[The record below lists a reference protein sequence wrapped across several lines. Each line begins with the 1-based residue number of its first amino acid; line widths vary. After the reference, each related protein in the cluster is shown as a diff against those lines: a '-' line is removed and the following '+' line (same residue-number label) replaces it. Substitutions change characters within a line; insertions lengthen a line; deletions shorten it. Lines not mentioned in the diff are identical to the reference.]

1 MMAGR
6 ILAVCTYEELIA
18 HLAEEPSAKWSVM
31 AAPSWPLEVL
41 DRIEEVH
48 PGRRVDGE
56 RTVHDDCLGAD
67 VSDLFDAAT
76 RHDPLGVLSVSAGV
90 PLSIPDWNEIEK
102 LLRLRRQ
109 AFETSTLFVLVSQD
123 SRDNELM
130 SVLTGCLP
138 MPKRGWS
145 GRLLWRL
152 GRTLLRRLFCRRVS
166 SDQVGRYCWVSV
178 GSFLKAQEPD
188 TFYGRWPWRVSRPP
202 LRIYQEGGRAVRLTS
217 DSEQIPLEALI
228 SYSDILGA
236 LGDLRIAVG
245 VCRRLSE
252 KDFNQRVLL
261 WLWFDEIRRG
271 EVLMLALQKR
281 AWNRLFVEYKPR
293 LVVFPYEARAWERSL
308 VRQARS
314 LGISSIGYQ
323 HSSLTPRHHALLVAP
338 TRGIPDWIPDRIIC
352 CGEITARRLATAAP
366 IYRDRLHV
374 GVALRTNATPPA
386 SVGPAILVALSSSRY
401 EAAALFRF
409 FALACRLGLRF
420 PLIFRPHPT
429 IPVLDLYE
437 QWNWPATTR
446 LSDSRS
452 LNQDLSEAW
461 CVAYSSATVCLEG
474 MRYGRIPLYIDIG
487 EILSGDPLDEGLP
500 FKLRASSPESLIH
513 SLSTY
518 LDSSQT
524 DLPQSV
530 DAARYAQSYLIEP
543 TDEGIATM
551 SRVLES

>member
-1 MMAGR
+1 MAEG
-6 ILAVCTYEELIA
+6 ILAVCTSGELIA
-18 HLAEEPSAKWSVM
+18 RLTAEPSAKWAVM
-31 AAPSWPLEVL
+31 TAPNWPPEVL
-41 DRIEEVH
+41 DRIEAVQ
-48 PGRRVDGE
+48 PGRRVGGE
-56 RTVHDDCLGAD
+56 RTVHDECLRAD
-67 VSDLFDAAT
+67 VADLFDAAA
-76 RHDPLGVLSVSAGV
+76 RHDPTGAFPSAAGV
-90 PLSIPDWNEIEK
+90 PLSIPVWHEIEQ

-109 AFETSTLFVLVSQD
+109 APEITTLFVLVSPD

-130 SVLTGCLP
+130 SVLAGNLP
-138 MPKRGWS
+138 MRKRSWS

-152 GRTLLRRLFCRRVS
+152 GRTLLRRLFCCRVS
-166 SDQVGRYCWVSV
+166 SDQAGRNCWVSV
-178 GSFLKAQEPD
+178 GPFLKDQKPD
-188 TFYGRWPWRVSRPP
+188 TYYGRWPWRVTRPP
-202 LRIYQEGGRAVRLTS
+202 LRIYQEGGAVVRLPS

-236 LGDLRIAVG
+236 LWDLRIAVRF
-245 VCRRLSE
+245 CRRLSE
-252 KDFNQRVLL
+252 QDFNQRVLR
-261 WLWFDEIRRG
+261 WLWFEEMRRG

-281 AWNRLFVEYKPR
+281 AWNRLFIEYKPR

-314 LGISSIGYQ
+314 FGVSNIGYQ
-323 HSSLTPRHHALLVAP
+323 HSSLTPRHYALLVAP
-338 TRGIPDWIPDRIIC
+338 TRGLPDWIPDRIIC
-352 CGEITARRLATAAP
+352 CGEITARRLATAVS
-366 IYRDRLHV
+366 IYRDRMHV
-374 GVALRTNATPPA
+374 GVALRTNANPLA

-401 EAAALFRF
+401 EAATLFKF

-446 LSDSRS
+446 FSAGRS

-500 FKLRASSPESLIH
+500 FKLSSHSPESLLH
-513 SLSTY
+513 SLSKY
-518 LDSSQT
+518 SDSFRD

-530 DAARYAQSYLIEP
+530 DAARYAKSYLIEP

-551 SRVLES
+551 SRVLER